1 MDGAI
6 ARGGQS
12 EAHRVRAIRQS
23 NDSRGSRPAA
33 DSEVQPKLKVGV
45 VAVGGEGGETE
56 GGDQGQQT
64 MAGVDCYR

>member
-1 MDGAI
+1 MAQLQGGDR
-6 ARGGQS
+6 ARHIECAQS
-12 EAHRVRAIRQS
+12 DNPTIQEEAGRLQILRFS
-23 NDSRGSRPAA
+23 P
-33 DSEVQPKLKVGV
+33 KVGV